1 MLQSLIDVP
10 CSDLA
15 AALDFSQQKTQVLQ
29 DTLQRMLDRKEEER
43 QSKDLL
49 RLYLKAMEQEEQS
62 RNMFHIPAIQ
72 EKSPS
77 HSSYLKEYFHSF
89 FFLSLNKFWEI

>member
-15 AALDFSQQKTQVLQ
+15 AALDFSQQKTQILQ
-29 DTLQRMLDRKEEER
+29 DTLQSMLDRKEEER

-49 RLYLKAMEQEEQS
+49 KLYLKAMEHEASWDPQEQS
-62 RNMFHIPAIQ
+62 RNMFHISAIQ
-72 EKSPS
+72 EKSPN
-77 HSSYLKEYFHSF
+77 EVTAA
-89 FFLSLNKFWEI
+89 I

>member
-15 AALDFSQQKTQVLQ
+15 AALDFSQQKTQILQ
-29 DTLQRMLDRKEEER
+29 DTLQSMLDRKEEER

-49 RLYLKAMEQEEQS
+49 KLYLKAMDQEATWDPQEQS

-72 EKSPS
+72 EKSPN
-77 HSSYLKEYFHSF
+77 EVTAV
-89 FFLSLNKFWEI
+89 I